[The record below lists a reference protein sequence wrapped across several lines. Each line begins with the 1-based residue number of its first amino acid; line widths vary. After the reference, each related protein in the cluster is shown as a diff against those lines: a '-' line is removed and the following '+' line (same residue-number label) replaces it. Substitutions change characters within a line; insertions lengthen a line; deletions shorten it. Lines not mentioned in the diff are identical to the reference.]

1 MKDLKNITASQ
12 TRMEMHT
19 VNGLISEK
27 PELIILCLNV
37 KKTAEIATIAMSEMV
52 PHTAL
57 RTVELAR
64 DNMLPWM
71 SALTTAIAL
80 VIRAPTG

>member
-1 MKDLKNITASQ
+1 
-12 TRMEMHT
+12 MEMHA
-19 VNGLISEK
+19 VNRLLSDK
-27 PELIILCLNV
+27 TELMILCLNV

-64 DNMLPWM
+64 DNMLQ
-71 SALTTAIAL
+71 
-80 VIRAPTG
+80 